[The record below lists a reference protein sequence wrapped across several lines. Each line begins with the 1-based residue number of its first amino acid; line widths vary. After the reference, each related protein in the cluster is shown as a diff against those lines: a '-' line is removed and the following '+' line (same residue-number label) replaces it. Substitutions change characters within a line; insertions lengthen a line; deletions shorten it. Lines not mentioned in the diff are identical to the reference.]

1 MRKAY
6 KYILIF
12 YIIMDNI
19 TLSEETSTVPTTV
32 PDPPQNQ
39 VRLTDIEVT
48 DENMA
53 LNIIVSFL
61 GVAQQRGT
69 FSIAESAKIYECI
82 QKFISKPV
90 NSSA

>member
-1 MRKAY
+1 
-6 KYILIF
+6 
-12 YIIMDNI
+12 MDNI
-19 TLSEETSTVPTTV
+19 TLSEESGTVPASV
-32 PDPPQNQ
+32 PDPAQNQ

-82 QKFISKPV
+82 QKFIVKPTG
-90 NSSA
+90 SSA

>member
-1 MRKAY
+1 
-6 KYILIF
+6 
-12 YIIMDNI
+12 MDNI
-19 TLSEETSTVPTTV
+19 TLSEETPT
-32 PDPPQNQ
+32 PAPAQSQ
-39 VRLTDIEVT
+39 VRLTDLEVT

-82 QKFISKPV
+82 QKFISKPPAD
-90 NSSA
+90 SSA

>member
-1 MRKAY
+1 
-6 KYILIF
+6 
-12 YIIMDNI
+12 MDNI
-19 TLSEETSTVPTTV
+19 TLSEETDTVPTTV
-32 PDPPQNQ
+32 PATPQNQ

-82 QKFISKPV
+82 QKFISKPAD
-90 NSSA
+90 SSA

>member
-1 MRKAY
+1 
-6 KYILIF
+6 
-12 YIIMDNI
+12 MDNI
-19 TLSEETSTVPTTV
+19 TLNEDTGAAPSTA
-32 PDPPQNQ
+32 PQQQ
-39 VRLTDIEVT
+39 VRLTDLEVT

-82 QKFISKPV
+82 QKFISKPAD
-90 NSSA
+90 STA

>member
-1 MRKAY
+1 
-6 KYILIF
+6 
-12 YIIMDNI
+12 MDNI
-19 TLSEETSTVPTTV
+19 TISEDSATVPSPT
-32 PDPPQNQ
+32 PSQPQ
-39 VRLTDIEVT
+39 VRLTDLEVT

-82 QKFISKPV
+82 QKFISKSSD
-90 NSSA
+90 SSA

>member
-1 MRKAY
+1 ME
-6 KYILIF
+6 
-12 YIIMDNI
+12 NI
-19 TLSEETSTVPTTV
+19 TMTEDNSFPTDSPAT
-32 PDPPQNQ
+32 PAQQ
-39 VRLTDIEVT
+39 KEVRLTDIEVT

-82 QKFISKPV
+82 QKFVSKQTTP
-90 NSSA
+90 SDS

>member
-1 MRKAY
+1 
-6 KYILIF
+6 
-12 YIIMDNI
+12 MDNI
-19 TLSEETSTVPTTV
+19 TISEDSSTVPSPT
-32 PDPPQNQ
+32 PSQPQ
-39 VRLTDIEVT
+39 VRLTDLEVT

-82 QKFISKPV
+82 QKFISKSSD
-90 NSSA
+90 SSA

>member
-1 MRKAY
+1 ME
-6 KYILIF
+6 
-12 YIIMDNI
+12 NI
-19 TLSEETSTVPTTV
+19 TISKDSQVADSLPT
-32 PDPPQNQ
+32 PPPAQ
-39 VRLTDIEVT
+39 VRLTDLEVT

-82 QKFISKPV
+82 QKFVAKSDA
-90 NSSA
+90 STA

>member
-1 MRKAY
+1 
-6 KYILIF
+6 
-12 YIIMDNI
+12 MDNI
-19 TLSEETSTVPTTV
+19 TLSEDSGAPPTHVP
-32 PDPPQNQ
+32 PSAPAESQ
-39 VRLTDIEVT
+39 VRLTDLEVT

-82 QKFISKPV
+82 QKFISKPTD
-90 NSSA
+90 SSA

>member
-1 MRKAY
+1 
-6 KYILIF
+6 
-12 YIIMDNI
+12 MDNI
-19 TLSEETSTVPTTV
+19 TLSEENTVPPAAPV
-32 PDPPQNQ
+32 QNQ

-82 QKFISKPV
+82 QKFISKPAD
-90 NSSA
+90 SSA

>member
-1 MRKAY
+1 ME
-6 KYILIF
+6 
-12 YIIMDNI
+12 NI
-19 TLSEETSTVPTTV
+19 TLSEENSTPA
-32 PDPPQNQ
+32 PAQNQ
-39 VRLTDIEVT
+39 VRLTDLEVT

-82 QKFISKPV
+82 QKFISKPAD
-90 NSSA
+90 SSRA

>member
-1 MRKAY
+1 
-6 KYILIF
+6 
-12 YIIMDNI
+12 MDNI
-19 TLSEETSTVPTTV
+19 TLSEESSTVPTSV
-32 PDPPQNQ
+32 PDPAQNQ

-82 QKFISKPV
+82 QKFITKPTD
-90 NSSA
+90 SSA

>member
-1 MRKAY
+1 
-6 KYILIF
+6 
-12 YIIMDNI
+12 MDNI
-19 TLSEETSTVPTTV
+19 TLSEETPT
-32 PDPPQNQ
+32 PAPPSAPAESQ

-82 QKFISKPV
+82 QKFISKPTD
-90 NSSA
+90 SSA

>member
-1 MRKAY
+1 
-6 KYILIF
+6 
-12 YIIMDNI
+12 MDNI
-19 TLSEETSTVPTTV
+19 TLSEQPSNVPDTVPASV
-32 PDPPQNQ
+32 PDPAQNQ

-82 QKFISKPV
+82 QKFIVKPTG
-90 NSSA
+90 SSA

>member
-1 MRKAY
+1 
-6 KYILIF
+6 
-12 YIIMDNI
+12 MDNI
-19 TLSEETSTVPTTV
+19 TLSEETPTVPAPV
-32 PDPPQNQ
+32 PESTQSQ
-39 VRLTDIEVT
+39 VRLTDLEVT

-82 QKFISKPV
+82 QKFISKP
-90 NSSA
+90 SESTA

>member
-1 MRKAY
+1 
-6 KYILIF
+6 
-12 YIIMDNI
+12 MDNI
-19 TLSEETSTVPTTV
+19 TLSEDSGAPPTPVPPSAPAET
-32 PDPPQNQ
+32 QI
-39 VRLTDIEVT
+39 RLTDLEVT

-82 QKFISKPV
+82 QKFISKPAD
-90 NSSA
+90 SSA

>member
-1 MRKAY
+1 
-6 KYILIF
+6 
-12 YIIMDNI
+12 MDNI
-19 TLSEETSTVPTTV
+19 TLSEESGTVSTSV
-32 PDPPQNQ
+32 PDPAQNQ

-82 QKFISKPV
+82 QKFISKPA